1 MRLHHVGYV
10 VKEISEI
17 ADTYVRRFGYTLASP
32 IIHDV
37 TQTAFVQFL
46 RLAGDQTYLEFVA
59 PDSPQSKLTGAL
71 ERGGGLN
78 HLCYAVDD
86 LEAAA
91 LHLRANGLATVAKP
105 VPAVAFGGRR
115 ISWHLGK
122 DRLPIELVER
132 RSPGDA
138 CDPESAPR

>member
-10 VKEISEI
+10 VKAIPEI
-17 ADTYVRRFGYTLASP
+17 AETYVRRFGYALASP
-32 IIHDV
+32 IIHDPV
-37 TQTAFVQFL
+37 QTAYVQFL

-59 PDSPQSKLTGAL
+59 PDGPQSKLVGAL

-78 HLCYAVDD
+78 HLCYAVND

-91 LHLRANGLATVAKP
+91 LHLRATGLARVAKP

-122 DRLPIELVER
+122 DRVPIELVER
-132 RSPGDA
+132 RSPADE
-138 CDPESAPR
+138 CEPES